1 MMKSAPPRKGFA
13 YNDEGH
19 NEGYRDATG
28 VTFRP
33 GLGVFVDVAFEWLD
47 PPVRGDR
54 PAQLLRTFQH
64 EGLNHG
70 DYMLQSEII
79 WTYNYDDL
87 ILISDF
93 ESVVPAAV
101 VEQMKEDPKCVLL
114 SNHGV
119 AIDFESITSDV
130 SVTRAA
136 ADRPSK
142 DRNAASVLGRVD
154 MTFTK
159 HKVPKPKRVTA
170 FSLWRAEDKLSDLT
184 AESLKTL
191 VTTPIGLQPVEADDV
206 ACHLAI
212 EVEECGGPL
221 LPRLGETMRLGACD
235 ARIFAVSYESDTEQ
249 DGAPIVKR
257 AYITGYN
264 AGQCDGVDIITLE
277 EFSITRHFMLTM
289 KQRQNISLIRKK
301 SALVVVKNIIKVL
314 FILVL
319 NEVLLRVSPDNSER
333 RCHVDVGQ
341 GKYRPESRLLLQSR

>member
-13 YNDEGH
+13 YSDEGH

-47 PPVRGDR
+47 LPVRGDR
-54 PAQLLRTFQH
+54 PAQLLRIFQH

-70 DYMLQSEII
+70 DYMLQSEVI

-170 FSLWRAEDKLSDLT
+170 FSLWRANDKLSDLT
-184 AESLKTL
+184 AESLKEL

-235 ARIFAVSYESDTEQ
+235 AHLRRILRERH
-249 DGAPIVKR
+249 R
-257 AYITGYN
+257 AGWRADRQARLHHGIQRRPVRWRRYHHTGGVFDYASLHAYDETTAEYIAYS
-264 AGQCDGVDIITLE
+264 E
-277 EFSITRHFMLTM
+277 E
-289 KQRQNISLIRKK
+289 
-301 SALVVVKNIIKVL
+301 VVVKNIIKVL

>member
-13 YNDEGH
+13 YSDEGH

-47 PPVRGDR
+47 LPVRGDR
-54 PAQLLRTFQH
+54 PAQLLRIFQH

-70 DYMLQSEII
+70 DYMLQSEVI

-170 FSLWRAEDKLSDLT
+170 FSLWRANDKLSDLT
-184 AESLKTL
+184 AESLKEL

-235 ARIFAVSYESDTEQ
+235 AHLRRILRERH
-249 DGAPIVKR
+249 R
-257 AYITGYN
+257 AGWRADRQARLHHGIQRRPVRWRRYHHTGGVFDYASLHAYDETTAEYIAYSEEECPSSGKKHHQGFVYFSAQRGSIKGV
-264 AGQCDGVDIITLE
+264 AGQLGA
-277 EFSITRHFMLTM
+277 
-289 KQRQNISLIRKK
+289 SL
-301 SALVVVKNIIKVL
+301 S
-314 FILVL
+314 
-319 NEVLLRVSPDNSER
+319 R
-333 RCHVDVGQ
+333 RR
-341 GKYRPESRLLLQSR
+341 RPREI